1 MMKRAS
7 LSAGQKEFLD
17 AARRSFLRV
26 DKKLRAENAML
37 GLPLIQGEKG
47 KIKLVSLRPSAL
59 KAKSVK
65 KAVRK

>member
-1 MMKRAS
+1 MKRSS

-47 KIKLVSLRPSAL
+47 KIKLVSLRPAAV
-59 KAKSVK
+59 KKKSVK
-65 KAVRK
+65 KAAAK

>member
-1 MMKRAS
+1 MKRAS
-7 LSAGQKEFLD
+7 LSADQKEFLD

-47 KIKLVSLRPSAL
+47 KIKLVSLRPIG
-59 KAKSVK
+59 AKKKSSR
-65 KAVRK
+65 KAVTK